1 VHHVQNICVF
11 CGSSPGA
18 DPAFLTAARAL
29 GRAIAESGRVLI
41 YGGAKLGLMGATADA
56 ALAAGGKVIGVLPRS
71 LVGKE
76 IAHEGLTELRIV
88 ETMHERKATMADL
101 AEAVVAMPGGLGT
114 LEELFEMWTWGQ
126 LGLHRKPLAL
136 FGEGAFFAPL
146 LEFLD
151 SLVEQRFLWPEH
163 RRMLI
168 VESDASRLLAALEGY
183 QPVFLPK
190 WIDRTE
196 T

>member
-1 VHHVQNICVF
+1 M
-11 CGSSPGA
+11 GA
-18 DPAFLTAARAL
+18 GAL
-29 GRAIAESGRVLI
+29 GRAIAETGRVLV
-41 YGGAKLGLMGATADA
+41 YGGAKLGLMGALADA
-56 ALAAGGKVIGVLPRS
+56 ALAAGGKVIGVLPRA

-76 IAHEGLTELRIV
+76 IAHETLTELRIV
-88 ETMHERKATMADL
+88 DTMHARKAMMADL
-101 AEAVVAMPGGLGT
+101 ADAVVAMPGGLGT
-114 LEELFEMWTWGQ
+114 LEEFFEMWTWGQ

-151 SLVEQRFLWPEH
+151 GLVTQRFLRPEH

-168 VESDASRLLAALEGY
+168 VENDPSRLLTALEGY

-196 T
+196 A